1 MKILLNNNE
10 YELIKEYKNAF
21 NLEDIVA
28 LFTDYFNDF
37 DYILGD
43 YAYNKLRLK
52 GFYDDRHKKAID
64 INKYSYIEEYV
75 NKYCAYECRYFILKK
90 KKTQN

>member
-1 MKILLNNNE
+1 MKIVLNNNE

-21 NLEDIVA
+21 VLEEVET
-28 LFTDYFNDF
+28 LTTDYFKDF

-52 GFYDDRHKKAID
+52 GFYDDENKKANE
-64 INKYSYIEEYV
+64 INKFSYLEEYIE
-75 NKYCAYECRYFILKK
+75 NYCAYDCRYFVLARKK
-90 KKTQN
+90 SK

>member
-1 MKILLNNNE
+1 MEIVLGNNK

-21 NLEDIVA
+21 DLEDVSN
-28 LFTDYFNDF
+28 LFTDYFDNF

-52 GFYDDRHKKAID
+52 GFYEDSNKKSTAV
-64 INKYSYIEEYV
+64 NKFSYIDEYIE
-75 NKYCAYECRYFILKK
+75 KYCAYECRYFILKK
-90 KKTQN
+90 KI